1 MTRNKGERIRVDRV
15 YSGNLWTR
23 VNSVG
28 TTGRRPF
35 VLVCGIGVSSHYF
48 EQLAPHLEQYG
59 PVYALD
65 LPGFGGV
72 PHNRSGLSMSEYAD
86 LLGDVIDSLDAPDP
100 VIVGHSMGTQVVADL
115 AARRPELSTIVL
127 IGPVVDAEH
136 RNLPAQAWRFVI
148 SSWREPFRMKVLA
161 VTAYL
166 SCGFNWFFRV
176 LPNMLTYRI
185 EGTAEKIQADTLLI
199 RGQHDDVC
207 PPEWIAALAARL
219 PSSSAFEVEGAAHSV
234 MHAHAR
240 EVAQLCV
247 DHANRG
253 SEAHDD
259 GITFTSE
266 LPEEKVEVAP
276 LDALEI
282 ISGEVKGAAIEMSG
296 NANDDDALVAEG
308 KNQQAEAR
316 RKLVGDQLY

>member
-1 MTRNKGERIRVDRV
+1 MARNKDERIRVDRV
-15 YSGNLWTR
+15 YSGKLWTR
-23 VNSVG
+23 VSSVG
-28 TTGRRPF
+28 AGGQRPF

-86 LLGDVIDSLDAPDP
+86 LLGDVIDSLDEPDP
-100 VIVGHSMGTQVVADL
+100 IIVGHSMGTQVVADL
-115 AARRPELSTIVL
+115 TARRPQLSTIVL
-127 IGPVVDAEH
+127 ISPVVDAEH
-136 RNLPAQAWRFVI
+136 RNLPAQAWRFAR
-148 SSWREPFRMKVLA
+148 SSWREPFRVKVLA

-166 SCGFNWFFRV
+166 TCGFNWFFRV

-185 EGTAEKIQADTLLI
+185 EDTAAEIQADTLLI
-199 RGQHDDVC
+199 RGQYDAVC
-207 PPEWIAALAARL
+207 PPGWIATLSARL

-240 EVAQLCV
+240 EVARLCV
-247 DHANRG
+247 DHASRG
-253 SEAHDD
+253 SKAQDD
-259 GITFTSE
+259 TITLAPE
-266 LPEEKVEVAP
+266 LPAEATKGSP
-276 LDALEI
+276 LDALGI
-282 ISGEVKGAAIEMSG
+282 ISAEVKGAATEMSG
-296 NANDDDALVAEG
+296 NARGDDELVEEG

-316 RKLVGDQLY
+316 RRHLSD